1 MKQLRK
7 FLLMNSSSKSY
18 EKYLRWSL
26 FLVKIFKVYL
36 ELYLAQLG
44 FQNLPLHLFLKTLC
58 KAAPVLCKDNALLL
72 LLLSGTTGL
81 LSLITTTWTLEIGIL
96 TLCNINLHLA

>member
-1 MKQLRK
+1 
-7 FLLMNSSSKSY
+7 MNSSSKSY

-96 TLCNINLHLA
+96 TLCNINLYYA